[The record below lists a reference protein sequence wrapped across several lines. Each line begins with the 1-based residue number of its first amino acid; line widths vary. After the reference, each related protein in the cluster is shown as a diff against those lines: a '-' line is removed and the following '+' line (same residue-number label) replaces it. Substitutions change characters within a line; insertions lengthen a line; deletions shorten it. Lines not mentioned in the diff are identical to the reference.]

1 MAGNSGTILVVDDEI
16 VNRKLLSINLRTEGY
31 TVENASNGR
40 QALEMLHF
48 QPFDVVLLDL
58 MMPEMDGYQ
67 VLEEMKKDSDLRH
80 IPVIVISALDKMDSV
95 IRCIEMGATD
105 YLHKPFDPVLLR
117 ARVNGS
123 LTSKRMHDMEIELL
137 RQVQQEKQQVQKE
150 KQRADSL
157 LNIVIP
163 LGVALASEQDADRL
177 LEKVLIEAMA
187 FCHADAGTL
196 YTCTDDDYLKAEIM
210 RNESRNVFLGGTS
223 GKPVDMPLLPI
234 NEANSQDS
242 TTMSD
247 EHTSDTTTPTD
258 VHHAAHNP
266 AVTFAAKSGQTV
278 NIVNVQ
284 ENDRFDFSRIKMHD
298 KDIHYRTCSLLV
310 VPLKNPFNTII
321 GVLELVN
328 AQSPETGAIIPFD
341 LSLEQMIGSLCLL
354 AAVALEAYKRE
365 QSLRKR
371 VEELQ
376 IEVDMAKAEQQTA
389 EITGSDFFQQLQKEA
404 RRLRDEENQ
413 RTSTTT

>member
-1 MAGNSGTILVVDDEI
+1 MTGNSGTILVVDDEI
-16 VNRKLLSINLRTEGY
+16 VNRKLLSINLRREGY

-58 MMPEMDGYQ
+58 IMPEMDGYQ

-177 LEKVLIEAMA
+177 LEKVLIEAMS

-196 YTCTDDDYLKAEIM
+196 YTCTEDDYLKAEIM

-234 NEANSQDS
+234 SDA
-242 TTMSD
+242 TTSN
-247 EHTSDTTTPTD
+247 D
-258 VHHAAHNP
+258 VQGAIHNP

-278 NIVNVQ
+278 NIINVQ
-284 ENDRFDFSRIKMHD
+284 ENTRFDFSHIKMHD
-298 KDIHYRTCSLLV
+298 KDIHYRTCSMLV

-328 AQSPETGAIIPFD
+328 AQSPETGTIILFD

-404 RRLRDEENQ
+404 RRLRDEESQ
-413 RTSTTT
+413 RTSTTP